1 MLLSLYICLDGRE
14 YSNVM
19 EDSHQERLIPV
30 FVGEHVIYV
39 LDSEYSEYMG
49 RIALFEKMVHYH
61 KLDAANI
68 NEMST

>member
-1 MLLSLYICLDGRE
+1 
-14 YSNVM
+14 M
-19 EDSHQERLIPV
+19 EDISHPERLIPV